1 MMSVGQEGEKFS
13 PSTRANSIASA
24 GSAPVAAGFQL
35 ATEVGESTGSLTEPS
50 REAESKRRRP
60 SPGKTYSPLC
70 AGSIIFFRKSAGS
83 IWGSAQTP
91 LAPCHMGLAQ

>member
-1 MMSVGQEGEKFS
+1 MTSVGQEGEKFS

-35 ATEVGESTGSLTEPS
+35 ATEVGEYWESDRAEPRS
-50 REAESKRRRP
+50 REQETP
-60 SPGKTYSPLC
+60 PLSGQNLFSALC
-70 AGSIIFFRKSAGS
+70 GLYRFFFRKSAGS